1 MKKQTQQE
9 MIDGI
14 IDHFDFNRVMT
25 TMDALHWRWSGMKD
39 TPTKQELIDSAS
51 ERLHSAITQVLN
63 PDNKEHRD
71 IGWISASGGFKAT
84 AWRTKKFN
92 LAQLKLE
99 FIVSEWDE
107 ERDY

>member
-25 TMDALHWRWSGMKD
+25 AMDALNWRWSGMKD
-39 TPTKQELIDSAS
+39 TPTKQELIDAAS

-63 PDNKEHRD
+63 PDNTEHRD
-71 IGWISASGGFKAT
+71 IGWISASGGFQAT
-84 AWRTKKFN
+84 AWKTKKGN
-92 LAQLKLE
+92 LAKLRLE
-99 FIVSEWDE
+99 FTVSEWDE